1 MTCAATTT
9 GHALPPR
16 SSRRSHATALY
27 QIGPFKVSFRSDLD
41 EIMEDVD
48 HLYRHCRLSPTEVDS
63 THDVITMEVR
73 RHLFSLPFLRRYMIY
88 GDGEPLFSPRRRDEV
103 LPYLEWGVNWR
114 IIESR
119 REHLQLHAATVS
131 WRGRGV
137 ILAANSGSGKSTL
150 TAGMLTRGWKYFS
163 DEFALID
170 PRTHMLHAYPKALCM
185 KAGSFDAV
193 RALGLPLYTRR
204 HYVKAFKGRVAYIS
218 LADLPDDVVSPPC
231 PVRYV
236 IFPHY
241 TGTATPTMTPMS
253 RAEAAMEMAMMSF
266 NRHKHGCAGID
277 VIGQVLRDAQCFRLE
292 SGNLMDTC
300 ALVESVC
307 PA

>member
-9 GHALPPR
+9 GYALRQSP
-16 SSRRSHATALY
+16 SRRSHAAALY

-41 EIMEDVD
+41 EIMEDVE
-48 HLYRHCRLSPTEVDS
+48 HLYRHCRLSPMEGDS
-63 THDVITMEVR
+63 TCDVIEMEVR
-73 RHLFSLPFLRRYMIY
+73 RHLFSLPFHRRYVIY
-88 GDGEPLFSPRRRDEV
+88 GDGQPLFSPRRRDEV

-131 WRGRGV
+131 WRGQGV

-170 PRTHMLHAYPKALCM
+170 PQTRMLHAYPKALCM

-193 RALGLPLYTRR
+193 RSLGLPLYTRR

-218 LADLPDDVVSPPC
+218 LADLSADVVSPPL
-231 PVRYV
+231 P
-236 IFPHY
+236 
-241 TGTATPTMTPMS
+241 GA
-253 RAEAAMEMAMMSF
+253 
-266 NRHKHGCAGID
+266 
-277 VIGQVLRDAQCFRLE
+277 LRDLSALHGHFHANDHAHEPRRSGDGNGHDVVQSSQARLR
-292 SGNLMDTC
+292 GHRRDRTGVARRPMLQ
-300 ALVESVC
+300 ARIG
-307 PA
+307 